1 MKIVAIRGDITHL
14 DARKSSKRMP
24 KDSIRMSEADIVP
37 YFGSSLQYYQNFLG
51 PRTVKRFLLV
61 DLCSGQATNHRY
73 LRSD

>member
-1 MKIVAIRGDITHL
+1 
-14 DARKSSKRMP
+14 
-24 KDSIRMSEADIVP
+24 MSEADIVP